1 MSDQD
6 NIKTGGTA
14 AESTATDNK
23 DAGTG
28 NAEETKETAL
38 GLQEEATE
46 GDDAGKEADDD
57 KGTEEKDKDK
67 DKKKE
72 EKKDKEEGDD
82 DKDDKK
88 TEDLFGKPENYDYK
102 DVKLP
107 EGMQLD
113 EKMTGKFNEY
123 ATKLNL
129 SQKGANDLMTMAV
142 ELTEQTKQQT
152 LEAMGKL
159 TEAKIESYKQ
169 LLRTDKE
176 IGGAKLNDTLKTATL
191 AYEAFA
197 DQETQ
202 ELLAE
207 AGLTVH
213 PKVIKMFQAIGS
225 QMQQDKVHVSKNP
238 AGDKKNREDILYP
251 SMEKND

>member
-14 AESTATDNK
+14 AESLATDNN
-23 DAGTG
+23 DAGIG

-46 GDDAGKEADDD
+46 GDEEGKEAD
-57 KGTEEKDKDK
+57 KGKETEEKDK

-72 EKKDKEEGDD
+72 EKKDKKEEGD

-102 DVKLP
+102 DVTLP

-142 ELTEQTKQQT
+142 ELTEQTKQRT

-191 AYEAFA
+191 AYDAFA

-213 PKVIKMFQAIGS
+213 PKIIKMFQAIGS

-238 AGDKKNREDILYP
+238 AGDNQSREDILYP
-251 SMEKND
+251 SMGKND

>member
-1 MSDQD
+1 MSEQD

-14 AESTATDNK
+14 AESTATDN
-23 DAGTG
+23 

-67 DKKKE
+67 KKE
-72 EKKDKEEGDD
+72 EKKDKKEEEGD

-88 TEDLFGKPENYDYK
+88 TENLFGKPENYDYK
-102 DVKLP
+102 DVTLP

-113 EKMTGKFNEY
+113 EKMTGKFSEY

-176 IGGAKLNDTLKTATL
+176 IGGAKLNETLKTATL
-191 AYEAFA
+191 AYDAFA

-238 AGDKKNREDILYP
+238 AGDNKSREDILYP

>member
-1 MSDQD
+1 MKMSEQD

-14 AESTATDNK
+14 VESTATDNN
-23 DAGTG
+23 DTG
-28 NAEETKETAL
+28 KGNSEETNETAL
-38 GLQEEATE
+38 GLQEEAAE
-46 GDDAGKEADDD
+46 GDDVGKEADDD
-57 KGTEEKDKDK
+57 KGTEEKDK
-67 DKKKE
+67 KKE
-72 EKKDKEEGDD
+72 EEGD

-88 TEDLFGKPENYDYK
+88 TEDLFGKPKNYDYK
-102 DVKLP
+102 DVTLP

-113 EKMTGKFNEY
+113 EKMTGKFSEY

-129 SQKGANDLMTMAV
+129 SQKGANDLMIMAV

-191 AYEAFA
+191 AYDAFA

-202 ELLAE
+202 QLLAE

-238 AGDKKNREDILYP
+238 AGDNKSREDILYP

>member
-6 NIKTGGTA
+6 NIKTGGSA
-14 AESTATDNK
+14 AEGMAADGNE
-23 DAGTG
+23 AAAG

-38 GLQEEATE
+38 GLQEEAAE
-46 GDDAGKEADDD
+46 GGEEGKEAKDAD
-57 KGTEEKDKDK
+57 KDKEPEEK

-88 TEDLFGKPENYDYK
+88 KEDLFGKPENYDYK

-113 EKMTGKFNEY
+113 ESMTGKFNEY

>member
-14 AESTATDNK
+14 AESLATDNN

-38 GLQEEATE
+38 GLQEEAAE
-46 GDDAGKEADDD
+46 GGEEGKEAD
-57 KGTEEKDKDK
+57 KGKEAEDKDK

-72 EKKDKEEGDD
+72 EKKDKKEEEGED

-88 TEDLFGKPENYDYK
+88 TEDLFGKPESYDYK
-102 DVKLP
+102 DVTLP

-113 EKMTGKFNEY
+113 EKMTGKFSEY

-191 AYEAFA
+191 AYDAFA

-213 PKVIKMFQAIGS
+213 PKIIKMFQAIGS

-238 AGDKKNREDILYP
+238 AGDNKSREDILYP